1 MTTAHENARR
11 EAIYERLH
19 DLSLPELHQA
29 LEEIGYVEMFTF
41 EETVRDWIVDLI
53 ADRTEVLA

>member
-19 DLSLPELHQA
+19 DLSLPKLREA
-29 LEEIGYVEMFTF
+29 LEDIGYVEPFTF

-53 ADRTEVLA
+53 ADRTEVSA

>member
-19 DLSLPELHQA
+19 DLSLQELHQA

>member
-1 MTTAHENARR
+1 MTTAHEQARQ

-19 DLSLPELHQA
+19 DLSVPELREA
-29 LEEIGYVEMFTF
+29 LEDIGYVEPFTF

-53 ADRTEVLA
+53 ADRTEVSA

>member
-1 MTTAHENARR
+1 MTTARQAARQ

-29 LEEIGYVEMFTF
+29 LEEIGYVERFTF

-53 ADRTEVLA
+53 ADRTEVSA

>member
-1 MTTAHENARR
+1 MTTAHESARR

-19 DLSLPELHQA
+19 DLSLPELHEA

-53 ADRTEVLA
+53 ADRTEVSA

>member
-19 DLSLPELHQA
+19 NMSVPELREA
-29 LEEIGYVEMFTF
+29 LEDIGYVEPFTF

-53 ADRTEVLA
+53 ADRTEVSA